1 MAVKP
6 SKRPC
11 GRTTK
16 LMGVNF
22 MKKVRAV
29 GNWNPIMF
37 LVLSLVGL
45 MALAAA
51 CGEEKTPTPTQVPAA
66 PAAVA
71 ALPAPAPAQ
80 PTAAPAAAAQPV
92 REYTLEI
99 TPKDIDYGNGAVWHA
114 WTYNG
119 TVPGP
124 ALRVKVGE
132 ALRVRVINRHNL
144 IHSFHTHLANYSFE
158 MDGTQANVIT
168 GKGAG
173 GMIAPDGEYTYEFTP
188 TTPGIY
194 YYHCHSADGGFH
206 INQHILQ
213 GLYGAIIVEGPDEP
227 PVRQEVLFMAESGHA
242 REGNVPFFIMN
253 ALGLPG
259 GEHSLELVF
268 KEKGFAGVAEQL
280 GKTVPFFKAKVNE
293 SIKLHVINIGNMEH
307 TLHIHSATHVSLGV
321 LGGRPWPANV
331 LPLDAGAA
339 DTLQVNF
346 SHPGLWLF
354 HCHVVSHAD
363 AGMIGVFIVEE

>member
-1 MAVKP
+1 MSNRLKYALPRRV
-6 SKRPC
+6 SIALIAI
-11 GRTTK
+11 GTT
-16 LMGVNF
+16 
-22 MKKVRAV
+22 
-29 GNWNPIMF
+29 
-37 LVLSLVGL
+37 VLLGG
-45 MALAAA
+45 LAAL
-51 CGEEKTPTPTQVPAA
+51 GLWLSGVVPE
-66 PAAVA
+66 
-71 ALPAPAPAQ
+71 AQ
-80 PTAAPAAAAQPV
+80 AQPV
-92 REYTLEI
+92 REYTLEVV
-99 TPKDIDYGNGAVWHA
+99 PKDIGYGNDAVWHS

-124 ALRVKVGE
+124 TLRVKAGE
-132 ALRVRVINRHNL
+132 VLRVKVINRHNL
-144 IHSFHTHLANYSFE
+144 IHSFHTHLTNYPFE
-158 MDGTQANVIT
+158 MDGTQANIIT

-173 GMIAPDGEYTYEFTP
+173 GMIPPGGEYTYEFTP

-253 ALGLPG
+253 SLGLPG